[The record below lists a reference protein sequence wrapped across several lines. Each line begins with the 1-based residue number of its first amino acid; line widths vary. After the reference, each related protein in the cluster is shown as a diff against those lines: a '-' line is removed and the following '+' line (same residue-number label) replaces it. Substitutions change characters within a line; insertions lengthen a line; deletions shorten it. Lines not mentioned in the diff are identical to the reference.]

1 MKKKLPCAV
10 LTAVFVPLLLVAQT
24 QRDEKKWDVAADLG
38 PTSKLAFDT
47 SEGTWMNLDVS
58 PDGRQIAFD
67 LLGDIFTMP
76 IDGSGGPAKR
86 IAGGPAFDMQPRF
99 SPDGRRI
106 AFASDRDGL
115 WNIWTINVDGG
126 DARQI
131 SRERRWFINSPAWS
145 PDGDYIYARRHFV
158 KERSLGAGEIWMY
171 HSSGPSD
178 GLQVTERNGWQ
189 KDAGEPAISPDG
201 KVLYYSRDVTPG
213 QTFEYNKDPNGTIY
227 AVMRRDLVTGR
238 ERRAISVQGGSVA
251 PRPSPD
257 GKTLAYI
264 RRVRLQ
270 SHLFLRDLD
279 SGRDRQLFSN
289 VDKDLQEAWAIHGL
303 YPQYAWTPDGKS
315 IVIWGEGK
323 IWRVDVA
330 SGKGQPIPFT
340 ARVEQ
345 TINDA
350 VRFPQQVHQDE
361 FPVKMLRDVRVSPDG
376 KLVVYSALGHLYVRS
391 LPDGTPKRLTTAAPV
406 RTNDA
411 ESAGPSA
418 AAAAASA
425 QRPAPNAERPAPS
438 APPSRTASQ
447 ARFGETGEEYE
458 FFPSFSR
465 DGQWIVYT
473 TWNDERLGR
482 VRVIRPDGSGARD
495 VVTRGGHYVEPSFSP
510 DGRTIVY
517 RYAGGDIRRS
527 PYFSDEPG
535 VYVVPTAGGEPV
547 LVREGGSQPE
557 FDHTGTRIYVR
568 EVRNEKFTLLSVGLP
583 TGGSPLPGRDEIEHV
598 RSDNATQY
606 APSPDGEWIAFEE
619 RYRTLIAPFPRTGRP
634 IDIGPSTQAY
644 PVKRVSRD
652 AGFYLHW
659 SGDGRRLYWALGP
672 ELFTRDLSS
681 TFDFAAAGQ
690 PGGKVEVKDPEA
702 KGINIGFT
710 AKSDVPSGSV
720 ALVGARVITMAGLK
734 PGAIVGTPG
743 VIENATIV
751 VEGNRVTAVG
761 PSASVQ
767 VPAGAKRIDVK
778 GKTIMPGIIDVHGH
792 VGGESGGLI
801 GQANWTL
808 AANLAFGVTTSHD
821 PSNDSETVF
830 TNAELTRAGAKLGP
844 RLFSTGTILYG
855 AETPFKAVV
864 DSYDDALSHL
874 RRQKAMGAFS
884 VKSYNQQRRDAR
896 QMIIKAAREL
906 QMMVVPEGGSLLY
919 MNQTHVLDGHTGV
932 EHSLPVP
939 RVYKDTVQLF
949 AQSKSGYT
957 PTLIVGYGG
966 LSGEFYWYQ
975 HTNVWENERLLQFTP
990 REIVDARSRR
1000 RLAAPEGDFNHILIA
1015 KGAKQIADA
1024 GGMVLLGAHGQLQ
1037 GLGAHWEL
1045 WMLQQG
1051 GMTALEALRSATID
1065 GARYLGLDREL
1076 GSIEQGKLADL
1087 VVLDRSPLENIRN
1100 SESINMV
1107 MLNGRLFDGKTLNEI
1122 GNHPHDRAKFWWER

>member
-1 MKKKLPCAV
+1 MKKTLSLGALC
-10 LTAVFVPLLLVAQT
+10 AVFVPLLLAAQAP
-24 QRDEKKWDVAADLG
+24 RDEKTWDVAADLG

-58 PDGRQIAFD
+58 PDGKQIVFD
-67 LLGDIFTMP
+67 LLGDLFLMP
-76 IDGSGGPAKR
+76 IGGGPATR

-106 AFASDRDGL
+106 AFSSDRDGL
-115 WNIWTINVDGG
+115 WNIWTMNVDGG

-145 PDGDYIYARRHFV
+145 PDGEYICARRHFV

-189 KDAGEPAISPDG
+189 KDAGEPAIAPDG

-213 QTFEYNKDPNGTIY
+213 QNFEYNKDPNGTIY

-238 ERRAISVQGGSVA
+238 ERRAIGVQGGSVA

-257 GKTLAYI
+257 GKTLAYV

-270 SHLFLRDLD
+270 SHLYLRDLD

-303 YPQYAWTPDGKS
+303 YPQYAWTPDGKA
-315 IVIWGEGK
+315 IVIWGEGR
-323 IWRVDVA
+323 IWRVDA
-330 SGKGQPIPFT
+330 ATGKGGQIPFT

-350 VRFPQQVHQDE
+350 VRFPQQVHQE
-361 FPVKMLRDVRVSPDG
+361 QFPVRMLRDVRVSPDG

-391 LPDGTPKRLTTAAPV
+391 LPEGTPRRLTAAAPV
-406 RTNDA
+406 RTNDGETGRSGPQA
-411 ESAGPSA
+411 QRSASPGAQRPAS
-418 AAAAASA
+418 SA
-425 QRPAPNAERPAPS
+425 QRPTPNADD
-438 APPSRTASQ
+438 
-447 ARFGETGEEYE
+447 EYE

-473 TWNDERLGR
+473 TWNDTRLGR
-482 VRVIRPDGSGARD
+482 VRVIRPDGSGGRD
-495 VVTRGGHYVEPSFSP
+495 VVARGGHYVEPSFSP

-517 RYAGGDIRRS
+517 RHAGADIRRS
-527 PYFSDEPG
+527 PFFSDEPG
-535 VYVVPTAGGEPV
+535 IYVVPASGGESL
-547 LVREGGSQPE
+547 LVREGGSGPE

-568 EVRNEKFTLLSVGLP
+568 DVRNEKFTLLSVGLP
-583 TGGSPLPGRDEIEHV
+583 TGSSPLPGRDEIEHV

-619 RYRTLIAPFPRTGRP
+619 RYRTFVAPFPRTGRP

-644 PVKRVSRD
+644 PVRRVSRD

-659 SGDGRRLYWALGP
+659 SGDSRKLHWALGP
-672 ELFTRDLSS
+672 ELFTRDLAS
-681 TFDFAAAGQ
+681 TFDFAGE
-690 PGGKVEVKDPEA
+690 PGAKTETKDPET
-702 KGINIGFT
+702 KGIGIGFT
-710 AKSDVPSGSV
+710 AKGDAPSGLL

-734 PGAIVGTPG
+734 PGAIAGTPG

-751 VEGNRVTAVG
+751 VEGNHVTAVG
-761 PSASVQ
+761 PSSSVQ
-767 VPAGAKRIDVK
+767 VPAGARRIDVK

-792 VGGESGGLI
+792 VGGESSGLLT
-801 GQANWTL
+801 QANWTL

-830 TNAELTRAGAKLGP
+830 TNAELTRIGAKLGP
-844 RLFSTGTILYG
+844 RLYSTGTILYG

-874 RRQKAMGAFS
+874 RRQQAMGAFS

-939 RVYKDTVQLF
+939 RIYNDTIQLF
-949 AQSKSGYT
+949 AQSRSGYT

-966 LSGEFYWYQ
+966 LSGEYYWYQ
-975 HTNVWENERLLQFTP
+975 HTNVWENERLLAFTP

-1015 KGAKQIADA
+1015 KGAKQIVDA

-1051 GMTALEALRSATID
+1051 GMTPLEALRCATID

-1076 GSIEQGKLADL
+1076 GSIEKGKLADL
-1087 VVLDRSPLENIRN
+1087 IVLDGSPLENIRN

-1122 GNHPHDRAKFWWER
+1122 GNHPRERAKFWWERD